1 MKRSSVYPS
10 VRLSRR
16 STAAAAFGG
25 FAAEHRAGRISID
38 SGGRRRPAAAWR
50 SVANVI
56 LTAEVETEHRLVL
69 LRHYFGYII

>member
-25 FAAEHRAGRISID
+25 FAAEHRAGR
-38 SGGRRRPAAAWR
+38 RYRLTAAAWR